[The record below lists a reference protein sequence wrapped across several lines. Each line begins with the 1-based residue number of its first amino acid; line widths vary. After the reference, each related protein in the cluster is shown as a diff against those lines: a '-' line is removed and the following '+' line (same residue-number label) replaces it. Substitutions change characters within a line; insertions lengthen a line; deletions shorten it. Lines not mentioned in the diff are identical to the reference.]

1 MSKNNPSPLTQKSLT
16 LSAADLPP
24 AVRVF
29 WNTAPDQ
36 FKVPAILTAID
47 CYCALA
53 TRLRA
58 MYVYDPL
65 EAHAMLIQLLVL
77 GEPGSGKSFTRP
89 IVKQLMRPLKMKDL
103 EQKRIEQAYAD
114 LKKTAS
120 KNKQLPEEPITCT
133 RNLQTITRA
142 KLVKRADMFIRKY
155 GEPLAF
161 FFFNEELA
169 TMTESNKRAFADL
182 NTMDRLAYDIG
193 SEFGSD
199 TLSDASY
206 NADVDIIYCSLF
218 CGTDNAL
225 NEYINKRAIEG
236 GNCTRKVLTRIDEDV
251 LGEDAPVFR
260 QQTADER
267 KLVNDTVSQLMQET
281 YTEDDLLQPTHL
293 VDMSWI
299 DNTVRRWCQEQRQ
312 EVIKTGSRA
321 HNCFYKRSSVSAW
334 RMTCLLYHLWCL
346 SEGESD
352 KEDPSPLTSN
362 PSTLTTIRTKCA
374 RFYKYMASYI
384 LEGLLNQWG
393 KAYDQM
399 HKHDEDDT
407 SKKISLYDQMPKQ
420 FSRDQ
425 LNEQCV
431 KLGLSPGRTFLHKWK
446 KAKLIYQPD
455 KSVEVYVK
463 NY

>member
-1 MSKNNPSPLTQKSLT
+1 MAKQKPKQITLTAS
-16 LSAADLPP
+16 DLPP

-29 WNTAPDQ
+29 WDTAPEQ

-47 CYCALA
+47 CYCALG

-65 EAHAMLIQLLVL
+65 EPHALLIQLLVL

-89 IVKQLMRPLKMKDL
+89 IVKQLMRPLKLKDL

-182 NTMDRLAYDIG
+182 NTMDRLAYDLG

-225 NEYINKRAIEG
+225 SEYINKRAVEG

-251 LGEDAPVFR
+251 LGEDAPMFR
-260 QQTADER
+260 QQSNEER
-267 KLVNDTVSQLMQET
+267 AIVQAAVNQLMAET

-293 VDMSWI
+293 VDMEWINNAVRSWC
-299 DNTVRRWCQEQRQ
+299 RAQRQ
-312 EVIKTGSRA
+312 IVIKTGSRA

-334 RMTCLLYHLWCL
+334 RMATLLYHLW
-346 SEGESD
+346 GETESSRG
-352 KEDPSPLTSN
+352 KV
-362 PSTLTTIRTKCA
+362 IK
-374 RFYKYMASYI
+374 FYRYMAQYI
-384 LEGLLNQWG
+384 LEGLLSQWG
-393 KAYDQM
+393 RQYDQM
-399 HKHDEDDT
+399 HKYDPDEDNQ
-407 SKKISLYDQMPKQ
+407 KVSLYDQMPHQ
-420 FSRDQ
+420 FTRDM
-425 LNEQCV
+425 LNETCAKQ
-431 KLGLSPGRTFLHKWK
+431 GLCAGRSFLSKWR
-446 KAKLIYQPD
+446 KAKLIHQPD
-455 KSVEVYVK
+455 PNQDVFVK

>member
-1 MSKNNPSPLTQKSLT
+1 MTTQKTNQLRLT
-16 LSAADLPP
+16 ASDLPP

-29 WNTAPDQ
+29 WETAPQ
-36 FKVPAILTAID
+36 AFKVPAILTAID
-47 CYCALA
+47 CYCALG

-65 EAHAMLIQLLVL
+65 HPHALLLQVLVL

-89 IVKQLMRPLKMKDL
+89 IVKQLLRPLKLKDL

-114 LKKTAS
+114 LKKTAA
-120 KNKQLPEEPITCT
+120 KNKQLPEEPVTCT

-182 NTMDRLAYDIG
+182 NTMDRLAYDLG
-193 SEFGSD
+193 AEYGSD

-225 NEYINKRAIEG
+225 SEYINKRAVEG
-236 GNCTRKVLTRIDEDV
+236 GNCTRKVLTRIDEDL
-251 LGEDAPVFR
+251 LGEDAPMFR
-260 QQTADER
+260 QQTNEECAVVQGAVD
-267 KLVNDTVSQLMQET
+267 QLMAET
-281 YTEDDLLQPTHL
+281 YTDDDHLQPTHL
-293 VDMSWI
+293 VDMEWI
-299 DNTVRRWCQEQRQ
+299 DNTVRSWCKEQRQ
-312 EVIKTGSRA
+312 IVIKTGSRA

-334 RMTCLLYHLWCL
+334 RMATLLYHLW
-346 SEGESD
+346 GET
-352 KEDPSPLTSN
+352 EDSQGKV
-362 PSTLTTIRTKCA
+362 IKFY
-374 RFYKYMASYI
+374 RFMAQYI
-384 LEGLLNQWG
+384 LDGLLAQWG
-393 KAYDQM
+393 KQYDQM
-399 HKHDEDDT
+399 HKYDADEDN
-407 SKKISLYDQMPKQ
+407 KKVSLYDQMPHQ
-420 FSRDQ
+420 FTRDM
-425 LNEQCV
+425 LNEKCA
-431 KLGLSPGRTFLHKWK
+431 KLGLCAGRSFLAKWR
-446 KAKLIYQPD
+446 KAKLIQQPD
-455 KSVEVYVK
+455 KSQDVFIK